1 MKAEKDMRE
10 YLFLSWLD
18 SFVYERN
25 NKCNLQNNENDMEA
39 SEPVE
44 HNITEIDPIIFDDV
58 DVRNRSSSPA
68 SLGPESGNVIA
79 EKPSS
84 VISQATGQLKW
95 VKNNKASNKGQK
107 ITGAPSSNTEIL
119 RKLTE
124 TLTKEEKGNSEE
136 DVFGKYVASE
146 LTGLNMR
153 QKRFAKNETFLIVLP
168 WSNLTMK

>member
-44 HNITEIDPIIFDDV
+44 HNITEIYPIISDDV
-58 DVRNRSSSPA
+58 DVQNRSSSQA
-68 SLGPESGNVIA
+68 SLRPESKYLIA

-95 VKNNKASNKGQK
+95 MKNNRASNKQQK
-107 ITGAPSSNTEIL
+107 ITEAPSSNMEIL
-119 RKLTE
+119 WKLT
-124 TLTKEEKGNSEE
+124 
-136 DVFGKYVASE
+136 
-146 LTGLNMR
+146 
-153 QKRFAKNETFLIVLP
+153 
-168 WSNLTMK
+168 